1 MEDKYTERPS
11 RWVTASANGALYARP
26 RDRRNTVARILVAF
40 GAVGWFAT
48 AVLHLK
54 DYPKDTAK
62 LSALSTPLQAAV
74 RTIFLMVGWDW
85 IVIAIVAL
93 LAAFTQTTLRKVLVL
108 LCGVAGFVQASL
120 ALTLM
125 GVFLG
130 TELMFPAAVLLI
142 IGGLLLPSGGAP
154 CSPSKR

>member
-1 MEDKYTERPS
+1 M
-11 RWVTASANGALYARP
+11 NGRS
-26 RDRRNTVARILVAF
+26 TVARILVAL
-40 GAVGWFAT
+40 GAIGWFAT

-62 LSALSTPLQAAV
+62 LSSLSAGLQAGF

-85 IVIAIVAL
+85 IVVAVVAL
-93 LAAFTQTTLRKVLVL
+93 LAAFTETTLRKVLVL
-108 LCGVAGFVQASL
+108 FCGVAGLVQAAL

-130 TELMFPAAVLLI
+130 TELMFPAAILLI
-142 IGGLLLPSGGAP
+142 VGGLLFRSGGTL
-154 CSPSKR
+154 SPSSKQ